1 MQNGLTWIVF
11 KKGILK
17 DSNGTFIGTSKILA
31 LEDKLEKYATER
43 EKAGSRLLLIGTE
56 GLQANGEIVKD
67 MELVMCYDS
76 TDSNSNQQFLNNNQC
91 AYVVITECEES
102 KTFQDEDWGRHK
114 LYGT

>member
-1 MQNGLTWIVF
+1 MTQMSL
-11 KKGILK
+11 
-17 DSNGTFIGTSKILA
+17 GTSKILA

-43 EKAGSRLLLIGTE
+43 EKGGRLLPNGTE
-56 GLQANGEIVKD
+56 GLQANGEIVKG

-76 TDSNSNQQFLNNNQC
+76 TESNSNQHFLNSNQC

-102 KTFQDEDWGRHK
+102 KNFQDEGWGRYK